1 MIWYKVENW
10 QVIFLKNILNK
21 YKQILYHEQDQR
33 LTKTTSL

>member
-10 QVIFLKNILNK
+10 QVIFLKKILNK
-21 YKQILYHEQDQR
+21 YKQILYDEQDQR

>member
-21 YKQILYHEQDQR
+21 YKQIPYDEQDQR

>member
-21 YKQILYHEQDQR
+21 YKQILYDEQDQR